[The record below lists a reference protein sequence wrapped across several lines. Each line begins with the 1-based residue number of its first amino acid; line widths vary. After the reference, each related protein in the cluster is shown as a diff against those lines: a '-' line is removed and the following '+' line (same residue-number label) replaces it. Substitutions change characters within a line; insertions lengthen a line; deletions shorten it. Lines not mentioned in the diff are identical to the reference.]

1 MPRLSPLLAL
11 VLPVAL
17 LGACS
22 KPPPPAEPPQPQAKA
37 EHIASPLD
45 PLLEKE
51 QRAKDVQKTVD
62 DQARRQR
69 EAVDAQTQ

>member
-1 MPRLSPLLAL
+1 MPRHSFLLAL

-22 KPPPPAEPPQPQAKA
+22 KPPPPADPPQPQAKA

-62 DQARRQR
+62 DQAKAQK
-69 EAVDAQTQ
+69 AAIDAASQ